1 MSNGMTPNP
10 NRMSQKG
17 MSVNRMS
24 PNRMSPNRMSP
35 NEISPNRM
43 IPGRKLRTLEDDEIS
58 VPTLDQVQ
66 YHSRLAMNEIK

>member
-1 MSNGMTPNP
+1 MSNGMTPN
-10 NRMSQKG
+10 
-17 MSVNRMS
+17 

-43 IPGRKLRTLEDDEIS
+43 TPARKLRTLEEDEIS

-66 YHSRLAMNEIK
+66 YQSRLAMNEIR